1 MKSHF
6 SVSWHSYS
14 VHWQSFLSCEDCFL
28 LGQKFL
34 LGDDRIAV
42 LTINEC
48 YSPNPFH
55 LKEIWTCLP
64 EASLYDKPEGSTAVP
79 RPSAPL
85 VIAPSDTASCPLGEA
100 VPFTGDIC
108 IFKKEAAACGEEN
121 SPVICVSHKCPEVL
135 WETLPWGTENLGW
148 VTLSVASGICHMLGC
163 ICLNCGGSC
172 CLFLHDVYIRIFF
185 FTSVNIVV
193 FLFSH

>member
-1 MKSHF
+1 MLSGWAEI
-6 SVSWHSYS
+6 SPWR
-14 VHWQSFLSCEDCFL
+14 WQNHC
-28 LGQKFL
+28 
-34 LGDDRIAV
+34 

-48 YSPNPFH
+48 NSPNPFH

-64 EASLYDKPEGSTAVP
+64 EASLYDKPEGHHCCPETLSPAGDAT
-79 RPSAPL
+79 
-85 VIAPSDTASCPLGEA
+85 SDTASFPLGEA

-108 IFKKEAAACGEEN
+108 MFEKEAAACGEEN

-135 WETLPWGTENLGW
+135 WETLPRGTENLGR
-148 VTLSVASGICHMLGC
+148 VTLSVASGVCHMMGC

-172 CLFLHDVYIRIFF
+172 CLSVHDVYIRIFF
-185 FTSVNIVV
+185 SLLWTSLL

>member
-1 MKSHF
+1 MLQPKSF
-6 SVSWHSYS
+6 SFERNMDVSARSLAL
-14 VHWQSFLSCEDCFL
+14 WQTRGKHCCPKTLSPA
-28 LGQKFL
+28 
-34 LGDDRIAV
+34 GD
-42 LTINEC
+42 
-48 YSPNPFH
+48 
-55 LKEIWTCLP
+55 
-64 EASLYDKPEGSTAVP
+64 
-79 RPSAPL
+79 
-85 VIAPSDTASCPLGEA
+85 APSDTASCPLGEA

-108 IFKKEAAACGEEN
+108 MFKKEAAACGEEN
-121 SPVICVSHKCPEVL
+121 SPVICVSHQCPEVL
-135 WETLPWGTENLGW
+135 WETLPWGTENLGR